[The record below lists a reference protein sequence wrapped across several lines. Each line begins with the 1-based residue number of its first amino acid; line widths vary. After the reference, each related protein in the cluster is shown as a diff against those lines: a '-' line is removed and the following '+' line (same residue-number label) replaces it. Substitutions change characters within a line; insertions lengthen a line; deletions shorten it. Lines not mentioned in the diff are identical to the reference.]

1 MFGYFTEDSRK
12 ALTLSKKEKDINNSD
27 FISTKHL
34 LLSILSI
41 DNDLKKKLNSYG
53 LNYSNV
59 KRLIQR
65 DNNKSN
71 TYFYSPRLKDILE
84 KLIIDSKDSNTE
96 ITIEKLF
103 LSIIIKDTE
112 AYKLLNKLN
121 ININNLTREL
131 KTNKDKTLLIDKLGI
146 NLNNENIDKVIGREK
161 EIDELIEILNRK
173 NKCNPV
179 LVGEAGVGK
188 TAIVEGLVTRI
199 INKEVPDNLLNRK
212 IYSLDIAS
220 IISGTKYRGEFEE
233 KIKRIVEEVID
244 NEDIILFIDE
254 IHSLVGAGSSMDG
267 GLDASNILKPYLARG
282 KLKIIGA
289 TTLNEYSKTI
299 EKDKAL
305 DRRFQKILV
314 KEPDKKTLKDI
325 LMNTKNIYEKYHG
338 VIISED
344 VIDEIIKLSKKYI
357 YNKKE
362 PDRSIDILDDVSSKV
377 SIKKLEEE
385 KELEVLNDNLKDLL
399 ELKKKYLKQK
409 DFIKVFNTKEKEIII
424 KNKLDKVALSLL
436 RKRNRKRITVED
448 VRSIVSEKSL
458 IPILDNLDINDLKNN
473 LKSKIINQGKAID
486 KLVSIIKKIKYN
498 LKEDNKSYSLLFS
511 GNTGVGKTY
520 LAKEF
525 SKYLTNN
532 IIKLDMNEYIL
543 PESIN
548 KLIGSPQG
556 YIGYNEETLLDQVK
570 NNPYSVLILDEIEKA
585 NKNILNF
592 FLNILDE
599 GYAVDNKGNKIRFD
613 NVIIIMTT
621 NAFVKENSIGFNNNK
636 KDSNV
641 FPKEFINRIDE
652 IIEFNDAN
660 LESVKIIIEK
670 IVNDYNKKYNR
681 ELLLSEEEK
690 KIVINK
696 SEYINFGYRKLSRL
710 IKKTLDNKII
720 KTIL

>member
-1 MFGYFTEDSRK
+1 MF
-12 ALTLSKKEKDINNSD
+12 SD
-27 FISTKHL
+27 FANGISNIVL
-34 LLSILSI
+34 
-41 DNDLKKKLNSYG
+41 
-53 LNYSNV
+53 
-59 KRLIQR
+59 R
-65 DNNKSN
+65 
-71 TYFYSPRLKDILE
+71 YFP
-84 KLIIDSKDSNTE
+84 
-96 ITIEKLF
+96 
-103 LSIIIKDTE
+103 
-112 AYKLLNKLN
+112 
-121 ININNLTREL
+121 
-131 KTNKDKTLLIDKLGI
+131 
-146 NLNNENIDKVIGREK
+146 
-161 EIDELIEILNRK
+161 
-173 NKCNPV
+173 
-179 LVGEAGVGK
+179 
-188 TAIVEGLVTRI
+188 
-199 INKEVPDNLLNRK
+199 
-212 IYSLDIAS
+212 
-220 IISGTKYRGEFEE
+220 
-233 KIKRIVEEVID
+233 
-244 NEDIILFIDE
+244 
-254 IHSLVGAGSSMDG
+254 SLVLYPNAICLG
-267 GLDASNILKPYLARG
+267 
-282 KLKIIGA
+282 
-289 TTLNEYSKTI
+289 
-299 EKDKAL
+299 
-305 DRRFQKILV
+305 
-314 KEPDKKTLKDI
+314 
-325 LMNTKNIYEKYHG
+325 
-338 VIISED
+338 
-344 VIDEIIKLSKKYI
+344 
-357 YNKKE
+357 
-362 PDRSIDILDDVSSKV
+362 
-377 SIKKLEEE
+377 
-385 KELEVLNDNLKDLL
+385 
-399 ELKKKYLKQK
+399 
-409 DFIKVFNTKEKEIII
+409 
-424 KNKLDKVALSLL
+424 
-436 RKRNRKRITVED
+436 
-448 VRSIVSEKSL
+448 VSEKSL

-690 KIVINK
+690 IIVINK

>member
-1 MFGYFTEDSRK
+1 MFGYFNEESRK
-12 ALTLSKKEKDINNSD
+12 VLTLSRKEKDYFNSEY
-27 FISTKHL
+27 ISTKHI

-41 DNDLKKKLNSYG
+41 DSDLLKILNIYG
-53 LNYSNV
+53 LTYSKV
-59 KRLIQR
+59 KRLLYK
-65 DNNKSN
+65 DNNKN
-71 TYFYSPRLKDILE
+71 NNYFYSPKLKDILE
-84 KLIIDSKDSNTE
+84 KLIIDSKDNNE
-96 ITIEKLF
+96 IITIESLF
-103 LSIIIKDTE
+103 LSIITKDTE
-112 AYKLLNKLN
+112 AYKILNRLN
-121 ININNLTREL
+121 IKTNSLIKEL
-131 KTNKDKTLLIDKLGI
+131 KKNKDKILLIDKLGT
-146 NLNNENIDKVIGREK
+146 NLNNEDIDKVIGRDK
-161 EIDELIEILNRK
+161 EINELIEILNRK

-188 TAIVEGLVTRI
+188 TAIVEGLVYK
-199 INKEVPDNLLNRK
+199 INNREVPDYLLNKK
-212 IYSLDIAS
+212 IYSIDIAS

-233 KIKRIVEEVID
+233 KIKRIIDEVID

-267 GLDASNILKPYLARG
+267 GLDASNILKPYLTRG

-314 KEPDKKTLKDI
+314 KEPNNKLLKEI
-325 LMNTKNIYEKYHG
+325 LMNVKESYEKYHG
-338 VIISED
+338 VIINEL

-362 PDRSIDILDDVSSKV
+362 PDRSIDILDDISSKI
-377 SIKKLEEE
+377 SIKKLNEE
-385 KELEVLNDNLKDLL
+385 KELEELNKELDKLLKEKNKNLKN
-399 ELKKKYLKQK
+399 K
-409 DFIKVFNTKEKEIII
+409 DFEKVFITKEKEIIL
-424 KNKLDKVALSLL
+424 KNNIDRVTLNLL
-436 RKRNRKRITVED
+436 RIRKRKRITIDD
-448 VRSIVSEKSL
+448 VRRVISEKSL
-458 IPILDNLDINDLKNN
+458 IPILDNIDVNDLKNN
-473 LKSKIINQGKAID
+473 LKSKIINQDIAID
-486 KLVSIIKKIKYN
+486 KLVSVIKRIKYN
-498 LKEDNKSYSLLFS
+498 LKDDNKSYSLLFS
-511 GNTGVGKTY
+511 GNTGIGKTY

-585 NKNILNF
+585 NNNILNF

-599 GYAVDNKGNKIRFD
+599 GYALDNKGNKIRFD

-621 NAFVKENSIGFNNNK
+621 NAFVKGNSIGFNNVK
-636 KDSNV
+636 KDLNC

-652 IIEFNDAN
+652 IIEFNDAS
-660 LESVKIIIEK
+660 LESLNIVIENIIKEYNNK
-670 IVNDYNKKYNR
+670 YNKKLY
-681 ELLLSEEEK
+681 LSNKEIEN
-690 KIVINK
+690 IINK
-696 SEYINFGYRKLSRL
+696 SEYLTYGYRKISRL
-710 IKKTLDNKII
+710 VKKELDSKVIE
-720 KTIL
+720 TIL